1 MKEYLP
7 DLRPS
12 TFMIY
17 EVTGTRRKFC
27 FSLVVI
33 LSVLLYFALLRTI
46 GQPHKLPAAVIA
58 QRAHMLEQ
66 CKYINTPAGPPPN
79 FHSRTHSDRYVL
91 GTKPLWLKN
100 AKLWTGTGNG
110 TEVIYGDILLDK
122 GLIQAVGYIPPRL
135 LSHPDLRVE
144 DAKGAWVT
152 PGLVDLHSHIGVGSA
167 PSLRGGTYLLATKMH
182 YCRI

>member
-1 MKEYLP
+1 MKEHLP
-7 DLRPS
+7 DLRPG
-12 TFMIY
+12 TFMVY
-17 EVTGTRRKFC
+17 EGTRTKRKFR
-27 FSLVVI
+27 FFLVVI
-33 LSVLLYFALLRTI
+33 LSVLLYFTLLRTI
-46 GQPHKLPAAVIA
+46 GQPLKLSAAVIT
-58 QRAHMLEQ
+58 QRKYILEQ

-79 FHSRTHSDRYVL
+79 FRSRTHSDRYVP

-100 AKLWTGTGNG
+100 AKLWTGARNG

-135 LSHPDLRVE
+135 LNHPDLRVE

-167 PSLRGGTYLLATKMH
+167 PSLRGGACLSTTNMH
-182 YCRI
+182 WCRI